1 MFRYF
6 EQTSVDDE
14 ETLVYLVS
22 NVLFTIMWRGIE
34 NSEDTWKER
43 GQVMA
48 CIYLIALNNELYCSH
63 LSLRL
68 RLLEMGI
75 QAALMDLADNTHQ
88 SVVHQQ
94 NAAQLLRLTYDL
106 VVLYPNE
113 DDSKK
118 CSTKLLDGVLSVI
131 DSLMVFQKSATDD
144 WSEMIMICLGLLLKL
159 IRSPNQDIV
168 AMASARLHT
177 LLQSRP
183 QQPKENAYLIY
194 SLHTALSTA
203 IEQGNPDQY
212 SHLMPIMKAML
223 EKVRDI
229 FDLPSNTPD
238 LPDISA
244 GPVFFQDFQVY
255 ATTKQWTTF
264 IEKKV
269 SGLHGFIEK
278 LKKLA
283 RAVLWWLEIF
293 VTSWSGSAPHA
304 E

>member
-1 MFRYF
+1 
-6 EQTSVDDE
+6 
-14 ETLVYLVS
+14 
-22 NVLFTIMWRGIE
+22 
-34 NSEDTWKER
+34 
-43 GQVMA
+43 MA

-75 QAALMDLADNTHQ
+75 QAVLMDLADTSHQ
-88 SVVHQQ
+88 SPVHQQ

-118 CSTKLLDGVLSVI
+118 CSPKLLDGVLSVI
-131 DSLMVFQKSATDD
+131 DSLMVFQKANASEE
-144 WSEMIMICLGLLLKL
+144 WGEMIMICLGLLLKL

-177 LLQSRP
+177 LLQTRP
-183 QQPKENAYLIY
+183 HQPSKENAYLIY
-194 SLHTALSTA
+194 SLNSALITA
-203 IEQGNPDQY
+203 IDQGNPDQY

-223 EKVRDI
+223 EKVRDS
-229 FDLPSNTPD
+229 FDLASNTPD

-255 ATTKQWTTF
+255 ATTQQWTTF
-264 IEKKV
+264 IERKV
-269 SGLHGFIEK
+269 RLKIFI
-278 LKKLA
+278 
-283 RAVLWWLEIF
+283 
-293 VTSWSGSAPHA
+293 
-304 E
+304 

>member
-1 MFRYF
+1 MFRYV

-14 ETLVYLVS
+14 DTIVYLVS
-22 NVLFTIMWRGIE
+22 NILFTILWRGID
-34 NSEDTWKER
+34 NTEDTWRQR

-63 LSLRL
+63 LNLRL
-68 RLLEMGI
+68 RLLEYGI
-75 QAALMDLADNTHQ
+75 QASLMDLAMMDNSNQ
-88 SVVHQQ
+88 SPVHQQ
-94 NAAQLLRLTYDL
+94 NAVQLLRFTYDL

-131 DSLMVFQKSATDD
+131 DSLMVFQKSSTDD

-159 IRSPNQDIV
+159 VRSPNQDIV

-177 LLQSRP
+177 LLQSRTH
-183 QQPKENAYLIY
+183 QVPKESAYLIY
-194 SLHTALSTA
+194 SLNSALTTA

-223 EKVRDI
+223 EKVRDS

-255 ATTKQWTTF
+255 ATTQQWTSF
-264 IEKKV
+264 IERKV
-269 SGLHGFIEK
+269 
-278 LKKLA
+278 
-283 RAVLWWLEIF
+283 RVRNYF
-293 VTSWSGSAPHA
+293 VD
-304 E
+304 